1 MVLCILSDGHKVI
14 QEGLTVE
21 LVLIQIKR
29 TQLRLFSPE
38 EGCSG
43 LVLETLHLM
52 AGLVFVSEELEKMG
66 RETMTAA
73 QVTWTWINSKFK
85 YRIGALSSLTGPL
98 VLELLMFAIRDIME
112 RNHYS
117 QIILNRNL

>member
-1 MVLCILSDGHKVI
+1 
-14 QEGLTVE
+14 
-21 LVLIQIKR
+21 
-29 TQLRLFSPE
+29 
-38 EGCSG
+38 
-43 LVLETLHLM
+43 M
-52 AGLVFVSEELEKMG
+52 AGLVFVSEEPEKMG
-66 RETMTAA
+66 REMLTAA

-112 RNHYS
+112 RSHCS

>member
-1 MVLCILSDGHKVI
+1 
-14 QEGLTVE
+14 
-21 LVLIQIKR
+21 
-29 TQLRLFSPE
+29 
-38 EGCSG
+38 
-43 LVLETLHLM
+43 M

-85 YRIGALSSLTGPL
+85 YRIGVLSSLTGPL